1 MAATCVERS
10 RYQQLAVL
18 VEDWPMSAFSLGDED
33 GLDFVQENVA
43 RADLQVAEARD
54 GRMKMQLKMVVSVLQ
69 KALKLYN
76 EGRTRISILDITY
89 FPLLLEMLV
98 SFVVDMAQQENGL
111 QLTIVADLVVTDG
124 CLQKNYIQKSFNK
137 IKC

>member
-1 MAATCVERS
+1 MCDFWSRQVYKLIFTTFQLSAAARNVVPREVLLEMAATCVERN

-18 VEDWPMSAFSLGDED
+18 VEDWPMSAFSFGDEE

-69 KALKLYN
+69 KALKLYS

-89 FPLLLEMLV
+89 FPILLEMLDYQV
-98 SFVVDMAQQENGL
+98 
-111 QLTIVADLVVTDG
+111 I
-124 CLQKNYIQKSFNK
+124 
-137 IKC
+137 